1 MPNAWQELTGLTG
14 GRPLLIERVRL
25 AGTDIRVEGSF
36 EPPPLASLTYED
48 QVFVAAFVKVHGHIK
63 RMEGL
68 FGVSYP
74 TIKNRLKRIAAA
86 LDFVEV
92 DPSTT
97 TADVLGRVEQGELTV
112 DEALKLLGAEDGTS

>member
-1 MPNAWQELTGLTG
+1 MPNPWQELTKLTG
-14 GRPLLIERVRL
+14 GRPLVVERVRL
-25 AGTDIRVEGSF
+25 ADTDIHIEGAF

-74 TIKNRLKRIAAA
+74 TIKNRLNRIAAA
-86 LDFVEV
+86 LDFVEI
-92 DPSTT
+92 DTSAP
-97 TADVLGRVEQGELTV
+97 TADVLSRVERGELTV
-112 DEALKLLGAEDGTS
+112 DEALKLLGAEDGAT